1 MSVPRH
7 RELYAAGESRQVRVG
22 FQPASIQ
29 QTSASRRARPTFS
42 LIFFISRKTF
52 KQVPGTSQYYSS
64 LKDFSIVCAREEVIY
79 KIQKRYKSLNF

>member
-22 FQPASIQ
+22 FQRASIP

-42 LIFFISRKTF
+42 LIIFISRKTL
-52 KQVPGTSQYYSS
+52 KQVTETSQNYST
-64 LKDFSIVCAREEVIY
+64 LKDFSVVSAREEVVYI
-79 KIQKRYKSLNF
+79 IQKRYKSLNC

>member
-22 FQPASIQ
+22 FQRASIS

-42 LIFFISRKTF
+42 SILLISTKTF
-52 KQVPGTSQYYSS
+52 KQVTETSQYYST
-64 LKDFSIVCAREEVIY
+64 LKDFPIVSAREEVIY
-79 KIQKRYKSLNF
+79 TIQKRYRFLNC